1 MNGNAELLNY
11 IYQNS
16 QMGTETL
23 RQLMDIAEDS
33 EFRSQLQ
40 DQFEEYKKINAE
52 CKKMLE
58 DRGFDEKGIGSMEK
72 ISAYLT
78 INMKTLMNKSSSH
91 IAEML
96 IQGSNMGIIDAIKN
110 IRKYKEA
117 DKDIIK
123 LMEDLLKHEEKN
135 VNDLKS
141 FL

>member
-40 DQFEEYKKINAE
+40 DQFEEYKKINAK

-72 ISAYLT
+72 VSAYLT

>member
-52 CKKMLE
+52 SKKMLE

>member
-33 EFRSQLQ
+33 VFRSQLQ
-40 DQFEEYKKINAE
+40 DQFEEYKKINSE

-58 DRGFDEKGIGSMEK
+58 DRGYDEKGIGSMEK